1 MASPRVRIRPLVAA
15 LAVALVPAVAA
26 RVGGAPASLAVGDG
40 ERLLVVAP
48 HPDDETLGCGGLVQ
62 VVLARGGEVR
72 ILTLTAGDGYVEAV
86 RHEMAA
92 LSPRPDEYE
101 DYGALRLGELANA
114 VRVLG
119 HGEARVDDLG
129 LPDGGLRTLLR
140 EHWTRENPARSATT
154 GAAAPP
160 YDQVLDPEVRYD
172 GADAVKAIRRVIDG
186 LRPTLV
192 AIPDPADAHPDHAA
206 SGLLA
211 LLALDARARAP
222 AHDAGPTPKVLAY
235 LVHWPAWPDAVAP
248 GRPEAGYPELRRP
261 PTLPDRGLPAV
272 LLPLTPEQS
281 RRKLLALEEHATQ
294 QRAMSGFLALFVRS
308 SEPYTLFPPR
318 EVSQARTLTD
328 EWLARTP

>member
-1 MASPRVRIRPLVAA
+1 MRVRTLVAG
-15 LAVALVPAVAA
+15 LAVALVSAISA
-26 RVGGAPASLAVGDG
+26 RGDDAPTPLAVGDG

-48 HPDDETLGCGGLVQ
+48 HPDDETLGTGGLVQ
-62 VVLARGGEVR
+62 AVLANGGEVR

-86 RHEMAA
+86 RHEVAA

-119 HGEARVDDLG
+119 HGEARVDNLG

-160 YDQVLDPEVRYD
+160 YDHVLDPDVRYD
-172 GADAVKAIRRVIDG
+172 GADAVKAIRRVIDA

-192 AIPDPADAHPDHAA
+192 ALPDPADAHPDHAA
-206 SGLLA
+206 TGLLA
-211 LLALDARARAP
+211 LLALDARSRAQAP
-222 AHDAGPTPKVLAY
+222 EPRLTPRVLAY
-235 LVHWPAWPDAVAP
+235 LVHWPEWPEPVAP
-248 GRPEAGYPELRRP
+248 GSPEAGYPELRRP
-261 PTLPDRGLPAV
+261 PTLPDRGLSAV
-272 LLPLTPEQS
+272 LLQLTPEQS

-294 QRAMSGFLALFVRS
+294 QRAMRGFLALFGRS
-308 SEPYTLFPPR
+308 TEPYTLFPLR
-318 EVSQARTLTD
+318 EVSQARKLTD